1 MNRFAFFFF
10 NKENNVHFNLNLEFF
25 SYPYSFIIRKYI
37 WKCVSRFFVTMG
49 NRAIETG
56 LLLNKYDLQFF

>member
-1 MNRFAFFFF
+1 M
-10 NKENNVHFNLNLEFF
+10 HFNLNLEFF

-49 NRAIETG
+49 NRAIEMG
-56 LLLNKYDLQFF
+56 LQLNKYDLQFF